1 MKSEM
6 EISYIWFFLQ
16 AEVEE
21 VDVAVEEGEVDVVEE
36 DQAGVVVVEA
46 EEDLQ
51 GGEHDIFLNLSSF
64 RHHSQETAPN
74 EKIPTL
80 FYK

>member
-1 MKSEM
+1 M
-6 EISYIWFFLQ
+6 EISYICYFLQ

-36 DQAGVVVVEA
+36 DQAGVVVVEEA

-64 RHHSQETAPN
+64 RHHSQETPPN